1 MLASQKFTQAL
12 REWSEVFMHRSMRD
26 FKRFMDDS
34 GLSASQI
41 NTLMRLYHGGS
52 CVVSEISDSLGITNA
67 ATSQMLERL
76 VKQGL
81 IERNEDLNDR
91 RVRQITLTPKGQL
104 LIDEGIKS
112 RVLWLQELTR
122 ALNSQEQEAIVEAL
136 ILLTEA
142 ARKIDV

>member
-1 MLASQKFTQAL
+1 MLTSYDFTQVL

-41 NTLMRLYHGGS
+41 NALMRLYHGGS
-52 CVVSEISDSLGITNA
+52 CFVSEISDSLGITNA

-76 VKQGL
+76 VKLGL
-81 IERNEDLNDR
+81 IVRAEVPDDR
-91 RVRQITLTPKGQL
+91 RVRQITLTSQGRL
-104 LIDEGIKS
+104 LIEEGIKA
-112 RVLWLQELTR
+112 RALWLQELTT
-122 ALNSQEQEAIVEAL
+122 ALSAREQEAIVEAL

-142 ARKIDV
+142 ARKIG